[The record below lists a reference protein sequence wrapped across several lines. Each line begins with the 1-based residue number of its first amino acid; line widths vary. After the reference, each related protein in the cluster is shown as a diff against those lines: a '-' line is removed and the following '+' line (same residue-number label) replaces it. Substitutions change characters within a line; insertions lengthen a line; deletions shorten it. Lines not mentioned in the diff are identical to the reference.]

1 MLCTGCRWH
10 DHNQTGLL
18 STCIFMYTCSWLL
31 RSDMKCELVM
41 PSNIIT
47 LPTQFLFGLFLI
59 VSGIDLISEWLI
71 VFLHNNYLY
80 VLYIML
86 NTYLQIGQRH
96 GGFMGMIQRALSRA
110 TDHIWFERSMSR
122 DRSAVANRQ

>member
-1 MLCTGCRWH
+1 MAYMLCTGYRWH
-10 DHNQTGLL
+10 DQYQTDLL

-71 VFLHNNYLY
+71 
-80 VLYIML
+80 ISS
-86 NTYLQIGQRH
+86 QK
-96 GGFMGMIQRALSRA
+96 LSLSY
-110 TDHIWFERSMSR
+110 T
-122 DRSAVANRQ
+122 

>member
-1 MLCTGCRWH
+1 MYAKKADKKWL
-10 DHNQTGLL
+10 
-18 STCIFMYTCSWLL
+18 TCFVQAVDGMITNKLIYMYLHVRYTCSWLL

-47 LPTQFLFGLFLI
+47 LPTQYLFGLFLI

-71 VFLHNNYLY
+71 AFLHKNSLY

-86 NTYLQIGQRH
+86 NTYL
-96 GGFMGMIQRALSRA
+96 
-110 TDHIWFERSMSR
+110 
-122 DRSAVANRQ
+122 

>member
-1 MLCTGCRWH
+1 
-10 DHNQTGLL
+10 
-18 STCIFMYTCSWLL
+18 
-31 RSDMKCELVM
+31 MKCALVM

-71 VFLHNNYLY
+71 AFLHKNYLY

-86 NTYLQIGQRH
+86 NTYL
-96 GGFMGMIQRALSRA
+96 
-110 TDHIWFERSMSR
+110 
-122 DRSAVANRQ
+122 